1 MNSHHPRSWV
11 VEGRTEGGEFETIDE
26 EADSAFLNG
35 VSLVHTFALS
45 LPSSKEFKYI
55 RMRLTG
61 PNWAKDDFLIF
72 DSFEIYG
79 RLI

>member
-1 MNSHHPRSWV
+1 MIFFKKK
-11 VEGRTEGGEFETIDE
+11 VEKVKMSREFETIDE

-45 LPSSKEFKYI
+45 RPSSKEFKYI
-55 RMRLTG
+55 RVRLTG
-61 PNWAKDDFLIF
+61 PDWANANYLIF